1 MIYRNEIYNDTDDD
15 FPLKNIKK
23 IVNDNDLSI
32 GIECNHSYNS
42 FIVNDGPYIKDDNTT
57 LTITGNTQF
66 IKKLDNDLSIAID
79 GCDNGKKLTSD
90 LQSPIDELTDLQS
103 QIDELTDKLNT
114 VISKL
119 EDFNKNID
127 DVKKEI
133 ASEADN
139 DILYSNVYE
148 YCLKIIENKF
158 A

>member
-1 MIYRNEIYNDTDDD
+1 MIYCNEIYDNTDDD
-15 FPLKNIKK
+15 FPLKNIQIPLKN
-23 IVNDNDLSI
+23 IQIIANDNTAQYVESTRTPLSLPKQSFTLKADLVDSSHSI
-32 GIECNHSYNS
+32 TI
-42 FIVNDGPYIKDDNTT
+42 NTA
-57 LTITGNTQF
+57 I
-66 IKKLDNDLSIAID
+66 DNDLSIAVD

-90 LQSPIDELTDLQS
+90 LQSQIEELN
-103 QIDELTDKLNT
+103 DKLNN
-114 VISKL
+114 VISEL
-119 EDFNKNID
+119 ENFNKNID

>member
-1 MIYRNEIYNDTDDD
+1 MIYCNEIYNDTDDD

-23 IVNDNDLSI
+23 IVNGNDLSI

-42 FIVNDGPYIKDDNTT
+42 FIINDGPYIKDDNTT

-90 LQSPIDELTDLQS
+90 LQS
-103 QIDELTDKLNT
+103 QIDELTNKLNT

-119 EDFNKNID
+119 DAFNKNID

>member
-1 MIYRNEIYNDTDDD
+1 MIYCNEIYNDTDND

-32 GIECNHSYNS
+32 GIECNHTYNS
-42 FIVNDGPYIKDDNTT
+42 FIVNDAPDIKDDNTT

-66 IKKLDNDLSIAID
+66 IKKLDNDLSIAVD
-79 GCDNGKKLTSD
+79 GCDNGKKLTLD
-90 LQSPIDELTDLQS
+90 LQY
-103 QIDELTDKLNT
+103 QIDELNDKLNN

-119 EDFNKNID
+119 DAFNKNID
-127 DVKKEI
+127 DIKKEI

>member
-1 MIYRNEIYNDTDDD
+1 MIYCNEIYDNTDDD
-15 FPLKNIKK
+15 FPLKNIQIPLKN
-23 IVNDNDLSI
+23 IQIIANDNTAQYVEAARTPLSLPKQSFTLKADLVDSSHSI
-32 GIECNHSYNS
+32 NTA
-42 FIVNDGPYIKDDNTT
+42 IV
-57 LTITGNTQF
+57 
-66 IKKLDNDLSIAID
+66 NDLSIAVE

-90 LQSPIDELTDLQS
+90 LQSQIEELN
-103 QIDELTDKLNT
+103 DKLNN

>member
-1 MIYRNEIYNDTDDD
+1 MIYCNEIYNDTDDD

-90 LQSPIDELTDLQS
+90 LQS

-114 VISKL
+114 VISTL
-119 EDFNKNID
+119 DNFNKNID

>member
-1 MIYRNEIYNDTDDD
+1 MIYCNEIYNDTDDD

-79 GCDNGKKLTSD
+79 GCDNGKKLT
-90 LQSPIDELTDLQS
+90 LDLQS
-103 QIDELTDKLNT
+103 QIDELNDKLNN

>member
-1 MIYRNEIYNDTDDD
+1 MY
-15 FPLKNIKK
+15 
-23 IVNDNDLSI
+23 
-32 GIECNHSYNS
+32 
-42 FIVNDGPYIKDDNTT
+42 
-57 LTITGNTQF
+57 F

-79 GCDNGKKLTSD
+79 GCDNGKKLK
-90 LQSPIDELTDLQS
+90 LDLQS
-103 QIDELTDKLNT
+103 QIDELTDKLNN

-119 EDFNKNID
+119 ENFNKNID

>member
-1 MIYRNEIYNDTDDD
+1 MIYCNEIYNDTDDD

-32 GIECNHSYNS
+32 GIECDHSYNS
-42 FIVNDGPYIKDDNTT
+42 FIVNDGPYIKDDNIT

-79 GCDNGKKLTSD
+79 GCDNGKKLT
-90 LQSPIDELTDLQS
+90 LDLQS

-119 EDFNKNID
+119 EAFNKNID

-148 YCLKIIENKF
+148 YCIKIIENKF

>member
-1 MIYRNEIYNDTDDD
+1 MIYCNEIYDNTDDD
-15 FPLKNIKK
+15 FPLKNIQIPLKN
-23 IVNDNDLSI
+23 IQIIANDNTAQYVEAARTPLSLPKQSFTLKADLVDSSHSI
-32 GIECNHSYNS
+32 NTA
-42 FIVNDGPYIKDDNTT
+42 IV
-57 LTITGNTQF
+57 
-66 IKKLDNDLSIAID
+66 NDLSIAVD

-90 LQSPIDELTDLQS
+90 LQS
-103 QIDELTDKLNT
+103 QIEELTDKLNN
-114 VISKL
+114 VISEL
-119 EDFNKNID
+119 ENFNKNID

>member
-1 MIYRNEIYNDTDDD
+1 MIYCNEIYNDTDDD

-66 IKKLDNDLSIAID
+66 IKKLDNDLSIAVD
-79 GCDNGKKLTSD
+79 GWDNGKKLT
-90 LQSPIDELTDLQS
+90 LDLQS
-103 QIDELTDKLNT
+103 QIDELNDKLNN
-114 VISKL
+114 VISTL
-119 EDFNKNID
+119 ENFNKNID

-148 YCLKIIENKF
+148 YCIKIIENKF

>member
-1 MIYRNEIYNDTDDD
+1 MIYCNEIYDNTDDD
-15 FPLKNIKK
+15 FPLKNIQIPLKN
-23 IVNDNDLSI
+23 IQIIANDNTSQYVEAARTPLSLPKQSFTLKADLVDSSHSI
-32 GIECNHSYNS
+32 TI
-42 FIVNDGPYIKDDNTT
+42 NTA
-57 LTITGNTQF
+57 I
-66 IKKLDNDLSIAID
+66 DNDLSIAVD

-90 LQSPIDELTDLQS
+90 LQSQIEELN
-103 QIDELTDKLNT
+103 DKLNN
-114 VISKL
+114 VISEL
-119 EDFNKNID
+119 ENFNKNID

>member
-1 MIYRNEIYNDTDDD
+1 MIYCNEIYNDTDDD

-90 LQSPIDELTDLQS
+90 LQS

-119 EDFNKNID
+119 EAFNKNID

-133 ASEADN
+133 TSEADN

>member
-1 MIYRNEIYNDTDDD
+1 MIYCNEIYNDTDDD

-42 FIVNDGPYIKDDNTT
+42 FIVNDGPYIKDDNTI

-90 LQSPIDELTDLQS
+90 LQS
-103 QIDELTDKLNT
+103 QIDELTDKLNN

-119 EDFNKNID
+119 EAFNKNID

-133 ASEADN
+133 TSEADN

>member
-1 MIYRNEIYNDTDDD
+1 MVYCNEIYNDTDDD

-90 LQSPIDELTDLQS
+90 LQS

-119 EDFNKNID
+119 EAFNKNID

-133 ASEADN
+133 TSEADN

>member
-1 MIYRNEIYNDTDDD
+1 MIYCNEIYNDTDDD

-23 IVNDNDLSI
+23 IANDNDLSI

-66 IKKLDNDLSIAID
+66 IKKLDNDLSIAVD

-90 LQSPIDELTDLQS
+90 LQS
-103 QIDELTDKLNT
+103 QIDELTNKLNT

-119 EDFNKNID
+119 DAFNKNID

>member
-1 MIYRNEIYNDTDDD
+1 MIYCNEIYNDTDDD

-90 LQSPIDELTDLQS
+90 LQS
-103 QIDELTDKLNT
+103 QIDELTNKLNN

>member
-1 MIYRNEIYNDTDDD
+1 MIYCNEIYNDTDDD

-23 IVNDNDLSI
+23 IANDNDLSI

-79 GCDNGKKLTSD
+79 VCDNGKKLTSD
-90 LQSPIDELTDLQS
+90 LQSPIDELTD
-103 QIDELTDKLNT
+103 KLNN
-114 VISKL
+114 VISTL
-119 EDFNKNID
+119 DNFNKNID

>member
-1 MIYRNEIYNDTDDD
+1 MIYCNEIYNDTDD

-23 IVNDNDLSI
+23 IVNGNNLSI

-79 GCDNGKKLTSD
+79 GCDNGKKLT
-90 LQSPIDELTDLQS
+90 LDLQS
-103 QIDELTDKLNT
+103 QIDELTDKLNN
-114 VISKL
+114 VISTL
-119 EDFNKNID
+119 DNFNKNID

>member
-1 MIYRNEIYNDTDDD
+1 MIYCNEIYNDTDDD

-23 IVNDNDLSI
+23 IVNGNDLSI

-42 FIVNDGPYIKDDNTT
+42 FIINDGPYIKDDNTT

-66 IKKLDNDLSIAID
+66 IKKLDNDLSIAVD
-79 GCDNGKKLTSD
+79 GWDNGKKLTSD
-90 LQSPIDELTDLQS
+90 LQS
-103 QIDELTDKLNT
+103 QIDELNDKLNN
-114 VISKL
+114 VISTL
-119 EDFNKNID
+119 ENFNKNID

>member
-1 MIYRNEIYNDTDDD
+1 MIYCNEIYNDTDDD

-23 IVNDNDLSI
+23 IANDNNLSI
-32 GIECNHSYNS
+32 GIECDYSYNS

-79 GCDNGKKLTSD
+79 VCDNGKKLTS
-90 LQSPIDELTDLQS
+90 DLQS

>member
-1 MIYRNEIYNDTDDD
+1 MIYCNEIYNDTDDD

-42 FIVNDGPYIKDDNTT
+42 FIVNDEPYIKDDNTT

-66 IKKLDNDLSIAID
+66 IKKLDNDLSIVID
-79 GCDNGKKLTSD
+79 GCDNGKKLTS
-90 LQSPIDELTDLQS
+90 DLQS

>member
-1 MIYRNEIYNDTDDD
+1 MIYCNEIYDNTDDD

-23 IVNDNDLSI
+23 IANDNDLSI

-79 GCDNGKKLTSD
+79 GCNNGKKLTS
-90 LQSPIDELTDLQS
+90 DLQS

-119 EDFNKNID
+119 EAFNKNID

-139 DILYSNVYE
+139 DILYSNIYE

>member
-1 MIYRNEIYNDTDDD
+1 MIYCNEIYNDTDDD

-42 FIVNDGPYIKDDNTT
+42 FIVNNGPYIKDDNTT

-66 IKKLDNDLSIAID
+66 IKKLDNDLSIAVD
-79 GCDNGKKLTSD
+79 GWDNGKKLTSD
-90 LQSPIDELTDLQS
+90 LQS
-103 QIDELTDKLNT
+103 QIDELNDKLNN
-114 VISKL
+114 VISTL
-119 EDFNKNID
+119 ENFNKNID

>member
-1 MIYRNEIYNDTDDD
+1 MIYCNEIYNNIDDD
-15 FPLKNIKK
+15 FPLKNIQIPLKN
-23 IVNDNDLSI
+23 IQIIANDNTSQYVEATRTPLSLPKQSFTLKADLVDSSHSI
-32 GIECNHSYNS
+32 NIA
-42 FIVNDGPYIKDDNTT
+42 I
-57 LTITGNTQF
+57 
-66 IKKLDNDLSIAID
+66 DNDLSIAVD

-90 LQSPIDELTDLQS
+90 LQS
-103 QIDELTDKLNT
+103 QIDELTDKLNN

>member
-1 MIYRNEIYNDTDDD
+1 MIYCNEIYDNTDDD

-23 IVNDNDLSI
+23 IANDNDLSI

-66 IKKLDNDLSIAID
+66 IKKLDNDLSIAVD
-79 GCDNGKKLTSD
+79 GCDNGKKLTS
-90 LQSPIDELTDLQS
+90 DLQS

-114 VISKL
+114 VISTL
-119 EDFNKNID
+119 ENFNKNID

>member
-1 MIYRNEIYNDTDDD
+1 MIYCNEIYNDTDDD

-42 FIVNDGPYIKDDNTT
+42 FIVNDGPYIKNDNTT

-79 GCDNGKKLTSD
+79 GCDNGKKLT
-90 LQSPIDELTDLQS
+90 LDLQS
-103 QIDELTDKLNT
+103 QIDELNDKLNN
-114 VISKL
+114 VISTL
-119 EDFNKNID
+119 DNFNKNID

>member
-1 MIYRNEIYNDTDDD
+1 MIYCNEIYNDTDDD

-57 LTITGNTQF
+57 LTITDNTQF

-79 GCDNGKKLTSD
+79 GCDNGKKLT
-90 LQSPIDELTDLQS
+90 LDLQS
-103 QIDELTDKLNT
+103 QIDELNDKLNN
-114 VISKL
+114 VISTL
-119 EDFNKNID
+119 DNFNKNID

>member
-1 MIYRNEIYNDTDDD
+1 MIYCNEIYNDTDDD

-79 GCDNGKKLTSD
+79 GCDNGKKLT
-90 LQSPIDELTDLQS
+90 LDLQS
-103 QIDELTDKLNT
+103 QIDELTDKLNN
-114 VISKL
+114 VISTL
-119 EDFNKNID
+119 DNFNKNID

>member
-1 MIYRNEIYNDTDDD
+1 MIYCNEIYDNTDDD

-23 IVNDNDLSI
+23 IANDNYLSI

-66 IKKLDNDLSIAID
+66 IKKLDNDLSIAVD

-90 LQSPIDELTDLQS
+90 LQSQIEELN
-103 QIDELTDKLNT
+103 DKLNN
-114 VISKL
+114 VISEL
-119 EDFNKNID
+119 ENFNKNID

>member
-1 MIYRNEIYNDTDDD
+1 MIYCNEIYNDTDDD

-66 IKKLDNDLSIAID
+66 IKKLDNDLSIAVD
-79 GCDNGKKLTSD
+79 GCDNGKKLTS
-90 LQSPIDELTDLQS
+90 DLQS

>member
-1 MIYRNEIYNDTDDD
+1 MIYCNEIYNDTDDD

-42 FIVNDGPYIKDDNTT
+42 FIVNGGPYIKDDNTT

-79 GCDNGKKLTSD
+79 GCDNGKKLT
-90 LQSPIDELTDLQS
+90 LDLQS
-103 QIDELTDKLNT
+103 QIDELNDKLNN

>member
-1 MIYRNEIYNDTDDD
+1 MIYCNEIYNDTDDD

-90 LQSPIDELTDLQS
+90 LQS